1 MNVTEATQL
10 SEAHELVRRVS
21 RWPSVRVE
29 SNGLEAA
36 VHSNPG
42 GARVARLNLLTG
54 ALTGFAVGDMESSLL
69 ATESRLRV
77 TRDGVHLEV
86 VDPDSREAGERLI
99 RWLVDLQ
106 RFGPQLGEASP

>member
-42 GARVARLNLLTG
+42 GTLVARLNLLTG
-54 ALTGFAVGDMESSLL
+54 ALTGFAVGDMGSLL
-69 ATESRLRV
+69 ATESLLRV
-77 TRDGVHLEV
+77 TRDGVHLDV

-106 RFGPQLGEASP
+106 RFGPQFGEASP